1 MTENHERVFIVLSQ
15 VLFNPWIGGILMA
28 AILAAVMSTLS
39 CQLLVCSSTLTQDF
53 YRGFLRPQA
62 NQWEL
67 LWFGRMM
74 VLLIAFVAIFI
85 AMDPQSLVLSL
96 VSYAWA
102 GVGASFGPVILI
114 SLWWKRMN
122 KYGAMAGMLVGA
134 ATVLIWHQFGWFGLY
149 EIVPGFLFGSV
160 AIFAVSLLTKAP
172 DEEIRETFDKVVAE
186 VKAA

>member
-1 MTENHERVFIVLSQ
+1 M
-15 VLFNPWIGGILMA
+15 
-28 AILAAVMSTLS
+28 
-39 CQLLVCSSTLTQDF
+39 
-53 YRGFLRPQA
+53 
-62 NQWEL
+62 
-67 LWFGRMM
+67 
-74 VLLIAFVAIFI
+74 
-85 AMDPQSLVLSL
+85 
-96 VSYAWA
+96 SYAWA
-102 GVGASFGPVILI
+102 GFGASFGPVILI